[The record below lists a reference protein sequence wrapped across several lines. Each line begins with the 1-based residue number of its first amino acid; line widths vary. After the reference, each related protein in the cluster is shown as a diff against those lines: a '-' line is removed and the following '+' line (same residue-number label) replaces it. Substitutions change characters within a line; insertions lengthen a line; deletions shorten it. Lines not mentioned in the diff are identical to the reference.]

1 MRILLADD
9 EKELVRALSA
19 ILKFNGYEVDCVYD
33 GQAAY
38 DAAVN
43 EDYDAMV
50 FDVMMPGM
58 SGIDAVQALRAKNID
73 TPVILLTAKAEFSDR
88 ITGLDAG
95 ADDYLTKPFNTGE
108 LLARIRALLRRNTEI
123 KHDVITC
130 GNITLVK
137 ETLELKSGSA
147 SFRLATREYK
157 VFELLASRLG
167 TPISEQQF
175 LDRIFDDDEEEK
187 QEGVVFLYISYLRT
201 KLNAI
206 GANIKIQTTED
217 NKYVLTEE

>member
-58 SGIDAVQALRAKNID
+58 S
-73 TPVILLTAKAEFSDR
+73 S
-88 ITGLDAG
+88 AG
-95 ADDYLTKPFNTGE
+95 A
-108 LLARIRALLRRNTEI
+108 AR
-123 KHDVITC
+123 
-130 GNITLVK
+130 
-137 ETLELKSGSA
+137 
-147 SFRLATREYK
+147 
-157 VFELLASRLG
+157 
-167 TPISEQQF
+167 
-175 LDRIFDDDEEEK
+175 EK
-187 QEGVVFLYISYLRT
+187 Y
-201 KLNAI
+201 
-206 GANIKIQTTED
+206 
-217 NKYVLTEE
+217 